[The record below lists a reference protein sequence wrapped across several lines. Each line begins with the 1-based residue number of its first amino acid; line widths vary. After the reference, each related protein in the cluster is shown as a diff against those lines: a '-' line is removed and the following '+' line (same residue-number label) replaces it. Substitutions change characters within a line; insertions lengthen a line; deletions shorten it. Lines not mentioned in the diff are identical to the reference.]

1 MYSYHAV
8 PHTTMYQKY
17 STCCTMCNFVRAKMY
32 CTVLIKDCNA
42 KNVSFSGPD
51 GQPTVVMEKKAPT

>member
-1 MYSYHAV
+1 MY
-8 PHTTMYQKY
+8 
-17 STCCTMCNFVRAKMY
+17 NFVHAKMY